1 MKDALQQ
8 RAQEAEDAGDLP
20 LALELWKELAEKHSE
35 TLFFLCYGKVAE
47 KLAKWEEA
55 ENAFTQALRLQ
66 PNSSIAQLVGS
77 PLVNASM
84 GTLWSN
90 RTDKDRTESLKTA
103 KEWFQNAVKMQR
115 GAPWLTLLGAA
126 CARLGDG
133 AAAKEAFEEAVK
145 LNPNYHEAIYNLA
158 VIEEESDTQKS
169 RELLERAIQIDPNY
183 AKAHHMLGRV
193 YERLKDVDRAEFHY
207 RRCLEI
213 DPAEYW
219 SNLYLAGLLAA
230 RKRHAEAEQ
239 IYRHATELRPE
250 MAGGFEFYARFLEK
264 MGRLAEAAEVR
275 GKIKPSE
282 RATIALL

>member
-90 RTDKDRTESLKTA
+90 RTDKDRT
-103 KEWFQNAVKMQR
+103 
-115 GAPWLTLLGAA
+115 G
-126 CARLGDG
+126 
-133 AAAKEAFEEAVK
+133 
-145 LNPNYHEAIYNLA
+145 
-158 VIEEESDTQKS
+158 
-169 RELLERAIQIDPNY
+169 
-183 AKAHHMLGRV
+183 
-193 YERLKDVDRAEFHY
+193 
-207 RRCLEI
+207 
-213 DPAEYW
+213 
-219 SNLYLAGLLAA
+219 
-230 RKRHAEAEQ
+230 
-239 IYRHATELRPE
+239 
-250 MAGGFEFYARFLEK
+250 
-264 MGRLAEAAEVR
+264 
-275 GKIKPSE
+275 
-282 RATIALL
+282 